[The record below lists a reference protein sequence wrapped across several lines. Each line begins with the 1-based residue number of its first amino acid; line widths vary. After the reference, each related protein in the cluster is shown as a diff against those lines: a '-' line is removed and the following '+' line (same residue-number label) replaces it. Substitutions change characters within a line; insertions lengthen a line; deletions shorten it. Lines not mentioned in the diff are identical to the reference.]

1 MREALAGLV
10 IANGEVIRYS
20 TRLKYYGDD
29 LTEIMMCSKAVFNPN
44 GKSKCSS
51 QRGRKKKNV
60 CSNERLKAEVEVV
73 EVGENDKEASNDS
86 LERSKRR
93 ARKNVFDYAMC
104 NPDLNLF
111 ITFTLDQK
119 KIDRFN
125 YKNIIKKLNNWLD
138 NRVRRKGLKYVLV
151 AEHHKNGA
159 IHFHG
164 LINESAVALKDSGHV
179 DKNGRQI
186 FNVVDWE
193 LGFSTAVRVYGQRG
207 SVCKYIVKYISKSTE
222 KVGGRW
228 YYSGGALESP
238 SYEYMGSTT
247 IEDWQGLEG
256 YESYTKRVEEIGIQY
271 NILTKKY

>member
-1 MREALAGLV
+1 MREAFAGLV

-29 LTEIMMCSKAVFNPN
+29 LAEIMMCNRAVFNPN

-51 QRGRKKKNV
+51 QRGKKKKNN
-60 CSNERLKAEVEVV
+60 CSNERLDTETEAVET
-73 EVGENDKEASNDS
+73 EDDNKEASNDS

-119 KIDRFN
+119 KIDRFD
-125 YKNIIKKLNNWLD
+125 YKNIVKKLNIWLD
-138 NRVRRKGLKYVLV
+138 NRVRRKNLKYVLV

-164 LINESAVALKDSGHV
+164 LINESAVTLKDSGHV
-179 DKNGRQI
+179 DKKGRQI
-186 FNVVDWE
+186 FNVVDWG

-228 YYSGGALESP
+228 YYSGGTLESP
-238 SYEYMGSTT
+238 RYEYMGSTT

-256 YESYTKRVEEIGIQY
+256 YESYTKRVEEIGMQY
-271 NILTKKY
+271 DILTKKY